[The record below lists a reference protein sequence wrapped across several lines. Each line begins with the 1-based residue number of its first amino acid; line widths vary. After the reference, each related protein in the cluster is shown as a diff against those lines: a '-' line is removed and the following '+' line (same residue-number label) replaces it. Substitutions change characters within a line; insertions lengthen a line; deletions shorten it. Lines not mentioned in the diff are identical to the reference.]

1 VQLVKNTATY
11 DENFQ
16 SKADH
21 LLRLFPPLGGMEV
34 VELKTSG
41 GPVPKITA
49 EFWGPGQRNGHSL
62 HEISY
67 RACYKSELPA
77 LFIEALTQ
85 PGDWVYDPF
94 GGRGTTALEAAL
106 RGRNAASNDINPLSG
121 MLLRPRL
128 APPSLEAIADRLE
141 QIPRMSKKAKT
152 PDLSMFFH
160 AETESEIRALRDWF
174 RSRQKSGRF
183 DAVDDWIRMISLNRL
198 TGHSAGFFSVY
209 TLPPNQAMPAK
220 KQAEINL
227 IRKQVPPYR
236 DTHALILKK
245 SKALLKNFTRSE
257 ELASLRSIGESASL
271 HCGSADRTPGI
282 PDGKIDLVVTSP
294 PFLDVVQYHL
304 DNWMRN
310 WFADIDEKSVES
322 AFIYERTIEGWSHR
336 IERAFQ
342 EVHRVMKP
350 GGWFVMEVGE
360 IKKASIHM
368 EDLLWPIGES
378 TGLHLQ
384 GVLIHAQ
391 SFTKTAHIWGVGNNR
406 SGTNS
411 HRMVLFRKQCVEV
424 PGNRV

>member
-1 VQLVKNTATY
+1 MAKNPTTH
-11 DENFQ
+11 DERFQ

-21 LLRLFPPLGGMEV
+21 LLRLFPPLGNPEMA
-34 VELKTSG
+34 ELKTNLGS
-41 GPVPKITA
+41 VPKITG
-49 EFWGPGQRNGHSL
+49 EFWAPGQRNGHSL

-106 RGRNAASNDINPLSG
+106 RGRNAASNDINPLSA

-128 APPSLEAIADRLE
+128 APPSLEAIADRLD
-141 QIPRMSKKAKT
+141 QIPRMSKKART

-160 AETESEIRALRDWF
+160 AQTESEIRALREWF
-174 RSRQKSGRF
+174 RSRQKSGHF
-183 DAVDDWIRMISLNRL
+183 DEVDDWIRMVSLNRL

-209 TLPPNQAMPAK
+209 SLPPNQAMPAR
-220 KQAEINL
+220 KQAEINR
-227 IRKQVPPYR
+227 IRNQVPPYR

-245 SKALLKNFTRSE
+245 SKALLKHIGSFE
-257 ELASLRSIGESASL
+257 AVASLRLIGQSASL
-271 HCGSADRTPGI
+271 HCGSADHTPGL
-282 PDGKIDLVVTSP
+282 PDGTIDLVVTSP

-310 WFADIDEKSVES
+310 WFADIDETAVAPS
-322 AFIYERTIEGWSHR
+322 FIYERTIEGWSHR
-336 IERAFQ
+336 IGQVFREI
-342 EVHRVMKP
+342 HRIMKP

-360 IKKASIHM
+360 VKKASIHM
-368 EDLLWPIGES
+368 EDLLWPLGES

-384 GVLIHAQ
+384 GVLIHSQ
-391 SFTKTAHIWGVGNNR
+391 SFTKTAHIWGVRNNR
-406 SGTNS
+406 AGTNS
-411 HRMVLFRKQCVEV
+411 HRMALFRKQGPEV
-424 PGNRV
+424 SGKRV